1 MPKLA
6 DYKLDYY
13 NWRGTWE
20 IHHPHLPGVAVE
32 PDSKAWFEWL
42 LSIPTSFH
50 FKGMK
55 GHFTARKEQRGDAT
69 YWYAYLKKAGKLHKA
84 YLGKTEELTHDR
96 LEEVAAR
103 LKSRLGN

>member
-20 IHHPHLPGVAVE
+20 IHNPHMPGEAIE
-32 PDSKAWFEWL
+32 PESKAWFEWL

-50 FKGMK
+50 FKGMN
-55 GHFTARKEQRGDAT
+55 GTFTARKERRGEET
-69 YWYAYLKKAGKLHKA
+69 YWYAYRKSGKLHKA
-84 YLGKTEELTHDR
+84 YLGKTEELSQTR
-96 LEEVAAR
+96 LEEVAAS
-103 LKSRLGN
+103 LKRRLGN